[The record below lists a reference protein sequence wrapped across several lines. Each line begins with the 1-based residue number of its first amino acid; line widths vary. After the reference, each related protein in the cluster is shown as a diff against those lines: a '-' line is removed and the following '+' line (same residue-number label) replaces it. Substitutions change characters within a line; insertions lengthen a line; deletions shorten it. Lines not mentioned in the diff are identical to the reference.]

1 MISSKRIQPTYT
13 HHIINIAS
21 QHTHKLN
28 IDNPEDAMMENKTE
42 SSEHEKK
49 IANTLLLHDLKYVT
63 GNSPAKSTGT
73 RSKLLNKMTQSSPT
87 KTRGI
92 FQTKRFITQKPLNEM
107 TTGQYIHKINVDLK
121 QNKQTI
127 QQAIRNEWRGPI
139 FETLNRITIV
149 GGNGPVRKYFG
160 NGHLKSEILY
170 KNGEREGKAR
180 LYYENGRVRAE
191 SFYKDGKLVGK
202 VKEYYEN
209 GFLKREGATTEAV
222 EQLR

>member
-1 MISSKRIQPTYT
+1 MEMEPEMEPKICPKCSEKNHPEFTECWKCRHSFLPWNKRVLFCLESISSKLVSLGRYI
-13 HHIINIAS
+13 
-21 QHTHKLN
+21 
-28 IDNPEDAMMENKTE
+28 
-42 SSEHEKK
+42 
-49 IANTLLLHDLKYVT
+49 LKCL
-63 GNSPAKSTGT
+63 KF
-73 RSKLLNKMTQSSPT
+73 
-87 KTRGI
+87 I
-92 FQTKRFITQKPLNEM
+92 FFVGMCLFCWGLVSNVILGEM